1 MWNDGIKESTIQILF
16 WKSVIWSIIK
26 VKVTNLQPN
35 TAAVLTI
42 SYTAAH
48 VPEKRLS
55 FISNLESTYSYFHC
69 VSFRFRLT
77 LLPTFLFKWSRVFLR
92 FLSYSILIV
101 NSTLMSYA
109 IIFFPACIIM
119 ISKLTRF
126 KLNVGQTVLMGHIHA
141 WHFNIHPWPF
151 VVYITLLYFHLQCA
165 TVHYCKLYCN
175 IYILQHLL

>member
-26 VKVTNLQPN
+26 VKATNLHPN

-69 VSFRFRLT
+69 VSFRFRLA
-77 LLPTFLFKWSRVFLR
+77 LLPPFLFKWSRVFLR

-109 IIFFPACIIM
+109 IKFFPACIII
-119 ISKLTRF
+119 ISTLTRF
-126 KLNVGQTVLMGHIHA
+126 KLNVGQTVLVGHIHA
-141 WHFNIHPWPF
+141 WNFNICIQPWPF
-151 VVYITLLYFHLQCA
+151 VAYITLLVFSFTMCYSS
-165 TVHYCKLYCN
+165 
-175 IYILQHLL
+175 LL